1 MISRTFWLAS
11 AVLLACAG
19 SAEAAAPDSYP
30 TIVKEYF
37 DGEWR
42 ASPTTATA
50 TGLHDWDSQLDDVS
64 AAAQSREIARLTG
77 ILSRL
82 RAVNDSSLSP
92 MDRDD
97 RDILAARI
105 DGQLLEA
112 QTLQQWRHNPAVYV
126 DLMTGAVY
134 SLIERDF
141 APLPDRMRNAIA
153 RESRIPAMLAD
164 AKSNLANMPPV
175 FVDIA
180 LENLDG
186 AAGFLSK
193 DVPLA
198 FASVTDPALK
208 AQLAAS
214 TKAALAAVA
223 GYKAFLV
230 AQKPNAHGDFRLGRS
245 ALQRLLGADMVNVPV
260 EQVLAA
266 GQAQLAKDHAAFLAT
281 SKLVDPANPAGALA
295 KVEADHPDGAH
306 LISTAR
312 DQLAGLQA
320 FIESHH
326 IVTLPSQMLPTVDE
340 TPPFSRALVFGE
352 LDPPGALETHATKA
366 YYFITPPDPASPKS
380 EQDKYLAYFNTALLQ
395 NLSVHEALPGHFV
408 QYLYARAN
416 PGWSMVRKT
425 GASYTATEGWAHYTE
440 QMMLDEGLG
449 KGDPK
454 LRLAQLQ
461 DALLRDC
468 RLVASLQMHT
478 GHMTLPE
485 ATTMMEQQCFQPLSV
500 GPKEARRGTADPGYF
515 SYTLG
520 KLEILKLREDV
531 QKKEGAAFTMAHFHD
546 RFLNAGLIP
555 IAMIRR
561 EIMGTD
567 GPAL

>member
-1 MISRTFWLAS
+1 MKSGPVWFACLLSLGCNMS
-11 AVLLACAG
+11 AH
-19 SAEAAAPDSYP
+19 AEAPQSYP
-30 TIVKEYF
+30 ALVKAYF

-42 ASPTTATA
+42 ASPTSATSA
-50 TGLHDWDSQLDDVS
+50 GLHDWDSQLDDVS
-64 AAAQSREIARLTG
+64 AAAQAREIARLTDT
-77 ILSRL
+77 LARL
-82 RAVNDSSLSP
+82 RAVNGATLSP

-105 DGQLLEA
+105 DGQLLQE
-112 QTLQQWRHNPAVYV
+112 QTVQQWRHNPAVYV

-141 APLPDRMRNAIA
+141 APLPDRMRNVVA
-153 RESRIPAMLAD
+153 RENRIPVMLAD
-164 AKSNLANMPPV
+164 AKRNLENMPSV

-186 AAGFLSK
+186 AASFLGK
-193 DVPLA
+193 DVPGA
-198 FASVTDPALK
+198 FADVKDEALK
-208 AQLAAS
+208 AQLTAS
-214 TKAALAAVA
+214 TKSALAAVA
-223 GYKAFLV
+223 DYKAFLV
-230 AQKPNAHGDFRLGRS
+230 AQKSNAHGDFRLGRNN
-245 ALQRLLGADMVNVPV
+245 LQRLLASDMVTVPV
-260 EQVLAA
+260 ERVLAA
-266 GQAQLAKDHAAFLAT
+266 GQAQLAKDRAAFLAT
-281 SKLVDPANPAGALA
+281 EKVIDPANPSGALA
-295 KVEADHPDGAH
+295 MVEADHPDGAH

-312 DQLAGLQA
+312 DQLEGLQR
-320 FIESHH
+320 FIEEHH
-326 IVTLPSQMLPTVDE
+326 IVTLPSQMLSTVAE
-340 TPPFSRALVFGE
+340 TPAFARALVFGE

-366 YYFITPPDPASPKS
+366 YYFITPPDPSWSKA
-380 EQDKYLAYFNTALLQ
+380 EQDKYLGYFNTALLQ

-416 PGWSMVRKT
+416 PGWSMIRKT
-425 GASYTATEGWAHYTE
+425 GQSYTATEGWAHYSE

-449 KGDPK
+449 NGDPK
-454 LRLAQLQ
+454 LRLTQLQ

-485 ATTMMEQQCFQPLSV
+485 ATTMMEQQCFQPASV

-520 KLEILKLREDV
+520 KLEILKLRDDV
-531 QKKEGAAFTMAHFHD
+531 QKKEGASFTIAHFHD
-546 RFLNAGLIP
+546 RFLSAGLIP

-561 EIMGTD
+561 EMLGTD